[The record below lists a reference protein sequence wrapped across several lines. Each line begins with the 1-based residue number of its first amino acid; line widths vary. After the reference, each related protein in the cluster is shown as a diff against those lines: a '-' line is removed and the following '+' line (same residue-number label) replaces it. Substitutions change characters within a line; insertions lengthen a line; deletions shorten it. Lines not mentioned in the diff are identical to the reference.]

1 MVSALEAF
9 HCTTLY
15 TIALKRSRHDAEL
28 KLLIPVLSRFG
39 FSEAVLQSYC

>member
-9 HCTTLY
+9 HGITLY
-15 TIALKRSRHDAEL
+15 TIALKRSRNDAEL
-28 KLLIPVLSRFG
+28 KLLIPVLSRFE